1 MGDESTLSKAF
12 GAPEDGA
19 TQTISYT
26 ATAGAVT
33 VERNTVYK
41 ITATT
46 ACHVIFTAGGSAN
59 ATTSD
64 DYLVADVP
72 YWYGTNSS
80 LTRISAVRNASDG
93 TLYVTK
99 LTERAG

>member
-1 MGDESTLSKAF
+1 MSMSLDKAF

-26 ATAGAVT
+26 ATAGAVSIDT
-33 VERNTVYK
+33 KSVYK

-46 ACHVIFTAGGSAN
+46 NCHVIVTAGGSAS

-80 LTRISAVRNASDG
+80 LNRISAVRASEDG